1 MKTTSRAET
10 ETRNKGAPMKNDRAH
25 ISLFAAAL
33 ALGLGSAAGPAS
45 GEDYPSKTIRI
56 LVPQAPG
63 GLVDILPR
71 ILGQKIAETT
81 KQVVVVVN
89 RLGGNGAV
97 AGAEAARATPD
108 GYTLMMSF
116 HALNAMLPH
125 MTSKLAFDPNKDLV
139 PIVFILTVPNI
150 LVIHPS
156 IPVSSV
162 NELIAYAKA
171 NPGKLTFASQGVGST
186 GHVAGELFK
195 QFTGVDIVHVPYRGA
210 APAAQALM
218 GGQVTMMF
226 DVVALAMEPVKTG
239 KMRALGVAASSR
251 VSVLSEIP
259 TLAEAGLPM
268 EISAWFGLLAPAGTP
283 PSVIAWINREANQ
296 IFSLPEIRER
306 YIAQGASLPL
316 GPPEVFGLHIAAEYE
331 KWGPVI
337 RRANIRID

>member
-1 MKTTSRAET
+1 
-10 ETRNKGAPMKNDRAH
+10 MKNDRMH
-25 ISLFAAAL
+25 ISLFAAAFVV
-33 ALGLGSAAGPAS
+33 GFGIAAGLAR
-45 GEDYPSKTIRI
+45 GEEYPSKTIKI

-81 KQVVVVVN
+81 KQAVVVEN

-97 AGAEAARATPD
+97 AGAEAAKATPD

-125 MTSKLAFDPNKDLV
+125 MTSKLAFDPSKDLV
-139 PIVFILTVPNI
+139 PIVFILTAPNI
-150 LVIHPS
+150 LVIPPS

-162 NELIAYAKA
+162 NELIAYARA
-171 NPGKLTFASQGVGST
+171 NPGKGKLTFASQGVGST
-186 GHVAGELFK
+186 GHVAEELFK
-195 QFTGVDIVHVPYRGA
+195 QLTGVDIVHVPYRGA
-210 APAAQALM
+210 AQAAQALM
-218 GGQVTMMF
+218 GEEVTMMF
-226 DVVALAMEPVKTG
+226 DVVTLAMEPVKAG
-239 KMRALGVAASSR
+239 KMRALGVAAPSR
-251 VSVLSEIP
+251 VNGLNDVP

-283 PSVIAWINREANQ
+283 PSIIAWINREANQ

-316 GPPEVFGLHIAAEYE
+316 GRPEAFGLHIASEYE
-331 KWGPVI
+331 KWGQVI